1 MARSR
6 RKLSA
11 EFKAKVALEAIRG
24 VGSENE
30 LASRHGVH
38 PSQIQKWKKQA
49 IGNLP
54 ELFKDGR
61 SRDGKADEKLKS
73 RLYEQIGK
81 LQVELE
87 WLKKNGE
94 V

>member
-6 RKLSA
+6 RKLSR
-11 EFKAKVALEAIRG
+11 ELKAKVVLEALRG
-24 VGSENE
+24 SRSVNE
-30 LASRHGVH
+30 IASRYEVH
-38 PSQIQKWKKQA
+38 PNQIQKWKKQA
-49 IGNLP
+49 VDALP
-54 ELFKDGR
+54 DLFADR
-61 SRDGKADEKLKS
+61 RTADGKSEEALRA

-81 LQVELE
+81 LQMELE